1 MVDRAII
8 RIDRVSPDNWVN
20 SATNILSFSDDFVMQ
35 NDPRFVPNTYEGV
48 GMKYDHEWHDITIVF
63 DSDTD
68 VFDPYIVDDNPNLVI
83 PDFVVDF
90 TVVIIA
96 TQVVATERWTYTHGQ
111 AYVRDRREGEIE
123 EGRERQTFEYR
134 FIAWGDRAIT
144 YP

>member
-8 RIDRVSPDNWVN
+8 RIDAVRVPAG

-35 NDPRFVPNTYEGV
+35 NDPRFVPNVYEGIAI
-48 GMKYDHEWHDITIVF
+48 KFDHEWHDITIIF

-68 VFDPYIVDDNPNLVI
+68 IFDTYIDDDGPNPVI
-83 PDFVVDF
+83 PSLIVDF
-90 TVVIIA
+90 TVVTIA
-96 TQVVATERWTYTHGQ
+96 TQAVATERWTYTANQ
-111 AYVRDRREGEIE
+111 TYIRERNEGEIE

-134 FIAWGDRAIT
+134 ILAWGDRAIS

>member
-1 MVDRAII
+1 MVDRAVI
-8 RIDRVSPDNWVN
+8 RIDVIRVPAGT
-20 SATNILSFSDDFVMQ
+20 ATNILSFSDDFVMQ

-48 GMKYDHEWHDITIVF
+48 GMKFDHEWHDLIIVF

-68 VFDPYIVDDNPNLVI
+68 IFDAYIDDDGPNPVI
-83 PDFVVDF
+83 PSLIVDF

-96 TQVVATERWTYTHGQ
+96 TQAVVTERWTYVANQT
-111 AYVRDRREGEIE
+111 YIRDRGEGQTE

-134 FIAWGDRAIT
+134 ILAWGDRAIS